1 MSKINLK
8 CPNCGAECH
17 WIEEARTKVCL
28 HCGYQERSEETDAVK
43 NEQLRL
49 NAQLHKQRMSF
60 LSEHFDNILF
70 VGLIILGMT
79 VLGIMTLL
87 EH

>member
-28 HCGYQERSEETDAVK
+28 HCGYQEKSEETDAVK
-43 NEQLRL
+43 IEQLHL
-49 NAQLHKQRMSF
+49 KAKLHEQRISF
-60 LSEHFDNILF
+60 LSEHFEFILLF
-70 VGLIILGMT
+70 GLVILGMA
-79 VLGIMTLL
+79 VLGIKALL

>member
-17 WIEEARTKVCL
+17 WVEEARTKVCL
-28 HCGYQERSEETDAVK
+28 HCGYQEKSEETDAVK
-43 NEQLRL
+43 IEQLHL
-49 NAQLHKQRMSF
+49 KAKLHEQRMSF
-60 LSEHFDNILF
+60 LSKHFNIMLL
-70 VGLIILGMT
+70 VGLMVLCMAI
-79 VLGIMTLL
+79 LGIMALL